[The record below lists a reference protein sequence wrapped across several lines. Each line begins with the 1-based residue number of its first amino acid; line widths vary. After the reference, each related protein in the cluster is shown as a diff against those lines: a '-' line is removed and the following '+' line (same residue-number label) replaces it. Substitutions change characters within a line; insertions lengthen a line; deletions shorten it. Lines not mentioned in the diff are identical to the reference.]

1 MIYEGQRMKR
11 IVCIVVLTLLMFLS
25 GCNPKNNIIDN
36 QKQITFF
43 DDLGREVSIHDPKRA
58 AVLLGSFA
66 HMWTLAGGEV
76 IASAD
81 DAWEEFDL
89 PLSKDAVNL
98 GHTKSL
104 SLEKLFGAQPD
115 FVVASANT
123 KINIEWKETLEK
135 AHIPVAYFSVNDF
148 DDYLRVLKICCE
160 ITGRDDLYEKNGVL
174 VKQKVDSVIK
184 DSQERIKDK
193 GQYKILTL
201 RASATSVRAKNSN
214 DNVLGEMLK
223 NLGCINIADSN
234 ESLLENIS
242 IEYIMQEDPDFI
254 FFVQQGNDLEGVKD
268 NVKSFI
274 NQNPAWKNLTAVK
287 EGRVYIM
294 DKALYTLKPNNRWG
308 EAYEKLEEILNYE

>member
-1 MIYEGQRMKR
+1 MKR

-193 GQYKILTL
+193 GQYKILSL

>member
-193 GQYKILTL
+193 GQYKILSL